1 MRPPG
6 RCYGARTS
14 HATPWSCFTRIQLT
28 LLLPFSSAQPQNA
41 SSAREAAI
49 GGGKKRCQALGE
61 QRELPAAE
69 EPAPRP
75 LRGSP

>member
-1 MRPPG
+1 MLDPLVLL
-6 RCYGARTS
+6 TKL
-14 HATPWSCFTRIQLT
+14 QLT

-49 GGGKKRCQALGE
+49 GGGKRRYQALTE

-75 LRGSP
+75 L